1 MLHLYVRKI
10 TKIIVV
16 MAVQDIFF
24 IGTMFFVVVI
34 AAVLVASVWFG
45 INTELDTALNNVDST
60 AVIRDVGSSFNALDW
75 TFFTLAVGLPLVS
88 AILAYFVPLPP
99 LFLFFGIVIVAIFM
113 IIFPQFANVFVSIVT
128 ESDISST
135 ADIENRWAMT
145 TFIMQNFPLYMLAGS
160 AIILIAL
167 FAKPS
172 RD

>member
-1 MLHLYVRKI
+1 M
-10 TKIIVV
+10 
-16 MAVQDIFF
+16 
-24 IGTMFFVVVI
+24 
-34 AAVLVASVWFG
+34 
-45 INTELDTALNNVDST
+45 
-60 AVIRDVGSSFNALDW
+60 IRDVGSSFNALDW